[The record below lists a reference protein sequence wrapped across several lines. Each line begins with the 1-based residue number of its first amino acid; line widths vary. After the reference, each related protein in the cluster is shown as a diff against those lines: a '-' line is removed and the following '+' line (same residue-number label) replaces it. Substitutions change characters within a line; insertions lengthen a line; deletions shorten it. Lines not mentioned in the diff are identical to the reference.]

1 MLDKIK
7 TFIENAASRAAFDPS
22 VFNDSVAE
30 KTEWTPLKRGGTN
43 FRTHSLT
50 EIDYNRLQY
59 KISPGMM
66 IFSLVFTAIGVG
78 AAWLINSQLAIQY
91 SGFSFDSHWPILLF
105 GGIFTTAGLG
115 MLYSGSKPIVFDK
128 ISGFYWKGR
137 KEPNISV
144 REEELKNACRL
155 SSIYAI
161 QILRERVRSNKST
174 YYSYEINL
182 VKKDGSRLNV
192 IDHGKKAVILEDAK
206 KLSEFLGKPVWDAS

>member
-7 TFIENAASRAAFDPS
+7 TFIENASAREPFDPS
-22 VFNDSVAE
+22 RFNDSVAD
-30 KTEWTPLKRGGTN
+30 KTEWTPLKRGGSN
-43 FRTHSLT
+43 FRSHSLT
-50 EIDYNRLQY
+50 EKDYNRLQY

-66 IFSLVFTAIGVG
+66 IFSLLFTTIGVG
-78 AAWLINSQLAIQY
+78 SAWFMNAQLAAQY
-91 SGFSFDSHWPILLF
+91 SGFSLGTHWPVLVF
-105 GGIFTTAGLG
+105 GGIFTSAGLG

-137 KEPNISV
+137 KEPDISIP
-144 REEELKNACRL
+144 ESDLKNACRL
-155 SSIYAI
+155 SSIHAI
-161 QILRERVRSNKST
+161 QVLRERVRSEKKS

-206 KLSEFLGKPVWDAS
+206 KLSEFLGKPVWDVS

>member
-7 TFIENAASRAAFDPS
+7 TILENAASRAAFDPS

-30 KTEWTPLKRGGTN
+30 ETEWTPLKRGGTN
-43 FRTHSLT
+43 FRTHSLM

-66 IFSLVFTAIGVG
+66 IFSLVFIAIGIG
-78 AAWLINSQLAIQY
+78 SAWFISLRLGVQY
-91 SGFSFDSHWPILLF
+91 SGFLIETHWPVLLF

-137 KEPNISV
+137 KEPNISM
-144 REEELKNACRL
+144 REEDLKNACRL
-155 SSIYAI
+155 SSIHAI
-161 QILRERVRSNKST
+161 QIVRERVRSNKST

-206 KLSEFLGKPVWDAS
+206 RLSEFLGKPVWDAS